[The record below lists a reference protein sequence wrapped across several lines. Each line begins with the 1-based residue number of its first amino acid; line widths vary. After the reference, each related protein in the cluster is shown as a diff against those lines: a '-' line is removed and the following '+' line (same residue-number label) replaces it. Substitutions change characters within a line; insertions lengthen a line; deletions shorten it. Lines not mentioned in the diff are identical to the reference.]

1 MSTNYD
7 AIVVG
12 GGLVGSA
19 IAYGLQR
26 QGLSTIILDEGDI
39 AYRAARGNFGLVWV
53 QSKGIDFPPYA
64 QWTWQSAESWSELN
78 AEINA
83 ITGEDI
89 GYRRPGGAEIC
100 INAEEFEAKR
110 ENMLRLSSHARHFK
124 FEMLDRKAMVD
135 LVPGLG
141 PDVAGGCYSPADGH
155 ANPLLLLR
163 GLHQCLLAKG
173 GRIDNGAM
181 VTAIQRRGEA
191 FAVATAKAE
200 YQGARLVLAAGLGTP
215 GLAAMIGMNVPVRP
229 QRGQI
234 MVTERVKPFLSLPL
248 SRVRQTVEGGV
259 QLGDSK
265 EEVGFNEGTTS
276 SVMNRIANRAVKMFP
291 HLRRANVVRAW
302 GALRVMSP
310 DGYPIYARSERHPG
324 AFAAVC
330 HSGVTLAA
338 AHVLHLAGYIA
349 EGALPETLAP
359 MSERRFNNV

>member
-1 MSTNYD
+1 MSTNFD

-39 AYRAARGNFGLVWV
+39 AFRAARGNFGLVWV

-64 QWTWQSAESWSELN
+64 QWTWKSAETWAELSD
-78 AEINA
+78 EINT

-89 GYRRPGGAEIC
+89 GYRCPGGGDIC
-100 INAEEFEAKR
+100 INAQEFEVKH
-110 ENMLRLSSHARHFK
+110 EKMLRLQSHAKHFK
-124 FEMLDRKAMVD
+124 FEMLDRKAMAE
-135 LVPGLG
+135 LTPGLG

-155 ANPLLLLR
+155 VNPLLLLR

-173 GRIDNGAM
+173 GRIDNGGK
-181 VTAIQRRGEA
+181 VTGIQRRGGA
-191 FAVATAKAE
+191 FCVETAKAR
-200 YQGARLVLAAGLGTP
+200 YQGAKLVLAAGLGTRD
-215 GLAAMIGMNVPVRP
+215 LAAMIDMEVPVRP

-248 SRVRQTVEGGV
+248 SRVRQTVEGSV
-259 QLGDSK
+259 QLGDSQ
-265 EEVGFNEGTTS
+265 EEVGFNEGITS
-276 SVMNRIANRAVKMFP
+276 SVMNRIANRAVRMFP
-291 HLRRANVVRAW
+291 HLRRAGVVRVW

-310 DGYPIYARSERHPG
+310 DGYPVYAQSEQHPG
-324 AFAAVC
+324 AFAAIC

-349 EGALPETLAP
+349 EGAYPDTLAP
-359 MSERRFNNV
+359 MSEQRFNNA